1 MEKATSSIVTSD
13 TEMAQVR
20 AIAFMLSDVERAVG
34 IENTHGLPLSA
45 RISAVLEMAVNRPI
59 THESYALLYLLSD
72 QRT

>member
-34 IENTHGLPLSA
+34 IENTVSA
-45 RISAVLEMAVNRPI
+45 E
-59 THESYALLYLLSD
+59 
-72 QRT
+72 